1 MSATKGITQPQAEQG
16 NSQTKSSS
24 TAEPNHSSVRERVAK
39 GEAFK
44 VIVVGNSDVGKTRM
58 TYVYANGELPPKNMK
73 ATVGVGYYGKTIPF
87 FL

>member
-1 MSATKGITQPQAEQG
+1 M
-16 NSQTKSSS
+16 
-24 TAEPNHSSVRERVAK
+24 AK

-58 TYVYANGELPPKNMK
+58 TYIYTNGELPPKNMK

-87 FL
+87 FLEN